1 MMQLLLDMAN
11 FQLLY
16 AITNPSTLICHNKH
30 GILYLYGI
38 LDSPFTVSYLTKCD
52 LVHVGSR
59 FKRSRYIIWKT
70 NYNAGE
76 NVAK

>member
-16 AITNPSTLICHNKH
+16 AITNPSTLICHNNMP
-30 GILYLYGI
+30 LYGI
-38 LDSPFTVSYLTKCD
+38 LDSPFTVSYLTPCD